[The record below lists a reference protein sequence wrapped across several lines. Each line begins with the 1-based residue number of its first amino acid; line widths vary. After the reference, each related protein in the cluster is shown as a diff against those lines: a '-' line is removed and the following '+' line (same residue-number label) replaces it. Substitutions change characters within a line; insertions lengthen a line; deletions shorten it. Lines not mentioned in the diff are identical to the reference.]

1 MKLKVNR
8 SELVQELAYVCKTVP
23 SNPTMPILGCV
34 LVEAPGTGRT
44 ALKLKTTNM
53 DLTLTASVEHV
64 EVNEKGAVC
73 VYAKRLAKILGEMT
87 DDEVAITVS
96 DKHEMEISGAS
107 CKFKLLG
114 ISEDDFPVTAKST
127 GDTITMKG
135 SVLMDAVAP
144 VLHAVSEDETRFVLN
159 SVYLQLDPKGEV
171 HAVATDGRRLATC
184 GGVLGK
190 DAVSAVVPTDAA
202 RLVVTLAEAEEVSL
216 IVSKD
221 NITVRAGAREMV
233 SKLIDGTYPNYK
245 QVIPPEQPHQI
256 EMDALAL
263 KAAIH
268 RVALVANDT
277 VALEFAKGRLVIT
290 GAMADVGSGAESLKL
305 ATCLEKPI
313 KIAFDPSYVLE
324 ALTACG
330 DTATLGLTDELSP
343 MVVSADRFL
352 AVVMPKRI
360 A

>member
-1 MKLKVNR
+1 
-8 SELVQELAYVCKTVP
+8 
-23 SNPTMPILGCV
+23 
-34 LVEAPGTGRT
+34 
-44 ALKLKTTNM
+44 
-53 DLTLTASVEHV
+53 
-64 EVNEKGAVC
+64 
-73 VYAKRLAKILGEMT
+73 
-87 DDEVAITVS
+87 
-96 DKHEMEISGAS
+96 
-107 CKFKLLG
+107 
-114 ISEDDFPVTAKST
+114 
-127 GDTITMKG
+127 
-135 SVLMDAVAP
+135 
-144 VLHAVSEDETRFVLN
+144 
-159 SVYLQLDPKGEV
+159 
-171 HAVATDGRRLATC
+171 
-184 GGVLGK
+184 
-190 DAVSAVVPTDAA
+190 
-202 RLVVTLAEAEEVSL
+202 VVTLAEAEEVSL